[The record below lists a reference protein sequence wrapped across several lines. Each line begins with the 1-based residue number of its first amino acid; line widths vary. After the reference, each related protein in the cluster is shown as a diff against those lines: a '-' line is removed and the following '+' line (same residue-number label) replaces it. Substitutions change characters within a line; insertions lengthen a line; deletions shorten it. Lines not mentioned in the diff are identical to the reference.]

1 MINIFCSYM
10 KSWRSALPT
19 IAALFMVWHITAG
32 AVVPMA
38 IHVLELSSTSS
49 SSVRSETSTP
59 EVCEHHA
66 MPGAI
71 CPMHSKASGE
81 PSDSPACAMVACDS
95 AVGDLFAL
103 LAWNAPFEPPEE
115 LEIPHLTAEC
125 HVVLNVPLLDLSSS
139 PTTPPPRV

>member
-1 MINIFCSYM
+1 M

-19 IAALFMVWHITAG
+19 IAALFMVWHVTAG

-49 SSVRSETSTP
+49 SSDRSETPTP

-71 CPMHSKASGE
+71 CPMHSKAGGE
-81 PSDSPACAMVACDS
+81 PSESPGCAMVACDS
-95 AVGDLFAL
+95 ATGDLFAL
-103 LAWNAPFEPPEE
+103 LAWNGPFEPPVE
-115 LEIPHLTAEC
+115 LDTSLRTAER
-125 HVVLNVPLLDLSSS
+125 HVTLNVPLLDLSSS

>member
-1 MINIFCSYM
+1 M

-19 IAALFMVWHITAG
+19 IAALFTVWHVTAG

-49 SSVRSETSTP
+49 SSDRSETSTP

-71 CPMHSKASGE
+71 CPMHSKAGGE
-81 PSDSPACAMVACDS
+81 PSESPGCAMVACDS
-95 AVGDLFAL
+95 PTGDLFAL
-103 LAWNAPFEPPEE
+103 LAWNGPFEPPVE
-115 LEIPHLTAEC
+115 LDTPLLTAEP
-125 HVVLNVPLLDLSSS
+125 HVILNVPLLDLSSA

>member
-1 MINIFCSYM
+1 M
-10 KSWRSALPT
+10 KSWRSTLPT

-38 IHVLELSSTSS
+38 RHVLELSSTSS
-49 SSVRSETSTP
+49 SSDQSETSTP

-71 CPMHSKASGE
+71 CPMHSKAGGE

-95 AVGDLFAL
+95 AIGDLFAL
-103 LAWNAPFEPPEE
+103 LAWNGPFESPVDLDTP
-115 LEIPHLTAEC
+115 LLTAER
-125 HVVLNVPLLDLSSS
+125 HVIPSVPLLDLSAS
-139 PTTPPPRV
+139 PTTPPPRA